1 MIEANKEN
9 FPRITQAQIDALDK
23 LIPNKCPDLLEPDR
37 EIWFNAG
44 RRSVVT
50 LLQEIFDMQND
61 NILNN

>member
-9 FPRITQAQIDALDK
+9 FPRITQKQIDALDK
-23 LIPNKCPDLLEPDR
+23 LIPNKCPELLEPER

>member
-1 MIEANKEN
+1 MIEVNKEN
-9 FPRITQAQIDALDK
+9 FPRITKEQLDALDK
-23 LIPNKCPDLLEPDR
+23 LIPNKCPDLLEPER

>member
-9 FPRITQAQIDALDK
+9 FPRITKEQLDALDK
-23 LIPNKCPDLLEPDR
+23 LIPNKCPDLLEPER

>member
-1 MIEANKEN
+1 MNEVNKEN
-9 FPRITQAQIDALDK
+9 FPKITKAQLKALDK
-23 LIPNKCPDLLEPDR
+23 LIPNKCPDLLEPER